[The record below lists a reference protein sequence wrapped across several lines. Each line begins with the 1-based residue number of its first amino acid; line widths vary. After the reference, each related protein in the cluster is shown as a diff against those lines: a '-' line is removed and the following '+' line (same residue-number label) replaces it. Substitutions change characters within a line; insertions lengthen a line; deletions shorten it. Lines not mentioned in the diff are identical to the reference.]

1 MRGEKGI
8 SRPISAGGT
17 ELTIKAKVMKKIFC
31 KSDNR
36 VFGKDGPVRGKQKT
50 SGAGEPIC
58 KEYTRPNTQSS
69 LEKVA

>member
-1 MRGEKGI
+1 
-8 SRPISAGGT
+8 
-17 ELTIKAKVMKKIFC
+17 MKKIFC
-31 KSDNR
+31 KSANR
-36 VFGKDGPVRGKQKT
+36 VFGKDGPVRVKQKT